1 MKILIVDDH
10 VLFREGLVS
19 LFSRQSDMTVVGEAG
34 TVEEAINI
42 ARRVHPDVI
51 LMDFSLP
58 DGTGLEATRAV
69 LSDHPETKIVFLT
82 IHDDDER
89 LFAAIRA
96 GAKGFLIKNIPVV
109 KLLAA
114 IRGLQ
119 SGEAALS
126 RTMTNRL
133 LEELARNPGVMEPAN
148 NPLNLLTS
156 RELEVLGELANN
168 ATNREIAQRLYISEN
183 TVRNHMHNILDKLNL
198 SSRREAVALARQY
211 PLGSSAKAKKG

>member
-34 TVEEAINI
+34 TVEEAINL
-42 ARRVHPDVI
+42 ARRLHPDVI

-126 RTMTNRL
+126 RIMTNRL
-133 LEELARNPGVMEPAN
+133 IEELARHPGVIEPAN
-148 NPLNLLTS
+148 NPLNTLTS
-156 RELEVLGELANN
+156 REMEVLAELANN

-183 TVRNHMHNILDKLNL
+183 TVRNHMHNILEKLNL
-198 SSRREAVALARQY
+198 NSRREAVALARQF
-211 PLGSSAKAKKG
+211 PINNNKSKKG